1 MRKKADN
8 EPSLEQIRNMKFSEE
23 RFQLL
28 DTIRDM
34 VSDEFDR
41 RKLIEEE
48 SCLHLKNTIH
58 EPVEIKPTEN
68 KPVHHIL
75 WQRLINIF
83 NIDSYSNI
91 HSLFHNKDEQA
102 T

>member
-1 MRKKADN
+1 MYEGSFKKYLSFYATKHFV
-8 EPSLEQIRNMKFSEE
+8 LFFRNISFCG
-23 RFQLL
+23 LY
-28 DTIRDM
+28 M

-48 SCLHLKNTIH
+48 SCLQLKNTIH
-58 EPVEIKPTEN
+58 EPVELKATEN

-91 HSLFHNKDEQA
+91 HSLFHNKDKQA